1 MPVEDDRVMMRLGE
15 IRTASNPY
23 MNAYNH
29 SRPQN
34 ISRVEGSFS
43 EESPFTTSVFR
54 TGHFVRPP
62 QQDSA
67 QETSLHGTELLDCGE
82 SLVEVTG
89 RRLPHPS
96 SLRSQAYPSAL
107 IDASAGA

>member
-1 MPVEDDRVMMRLGE
+1 MMRLGE

-34 ISRVEGSFS
+34 ISRVEGSFT
-43 EESPFTTSVFR
+43 EESPFATSVFR

-62 QQDSA
+62 QQEELV
-67 QETSLHGTELLDCGE
+67 QEASLLATDLDCGG
-82 SLVEVTG
+82 VC
-89 RRLPHPS
+89 
-96 SLRSQAYPSAL
+96 LR
-107 IDASAGA
+107 